1 MKEEGIIMNKTI
13 LVKAL
18 VNGIVSLLVLAVL
31 LSLVNGIGF
40 MEALMAPYTIIAA
53 ISAVAASYIG
63 FVRKARGPSFA
74 SSVLPTRPEISLL
87 TTKASSIERP

>member
-63 FVRKARGPSFA
+63 FVRKAR
-74 SSVLPTRPEISLL
+74 V
-87 TTKASSIERP
+87 